1 VQAVEPKLVALFL
14 CSRQSYDAS
23 CEGTLRHFTLLYLK
37 QTHELT
43 LFGPSTNEDPQHAMT
58 PLVINRVTNPVKL
71 TEKGNPFLGAD
82 RQGGKVGHAPEF
94 LRSPIYNIYVL
105 SIKKMLKL

>member
-1 VQAVEPKLVALFL
+1 
-14 CSRQSYDAS
+14 
-23 CEGTLRHFTLLYLK
+23 
-37 QTHELT
+37 
-43 LFGPSTNEDPQHAMT
+43 MT